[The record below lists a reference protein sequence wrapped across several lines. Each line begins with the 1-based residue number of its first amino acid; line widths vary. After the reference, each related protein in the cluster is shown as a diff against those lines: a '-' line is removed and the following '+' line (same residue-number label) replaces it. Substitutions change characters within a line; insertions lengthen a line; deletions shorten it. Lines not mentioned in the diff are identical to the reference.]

1 MVCRSTPGMSVPMG
15 LANIDS
21 GLDDDQIQSLVHQ
34 LRHEY
39 AGHQQ
44 PGTEPSDTRSTGD
57 PAAAWDTFRSAT
69 ATRITAHPGLRP
81 QRRAGLL
88 RRITQ
93 AGDTPP
99 ADMVYAAQRIRDRA
113 IRAARLMDDHLATEA
128 ARIGVPDARRAHQ
141 LRAGPARRTDRSAT
155 PRHRRATPRLARPA
169 AGPTDQI
176 RPRRPRCPTRQ
187 PRRPQRTHRR
197 PPVRADRR
205 HASSPEPGTTP
216 VQGDWRS
223 SPPTGRCWPTA
234 TSHRPWP
241 NNSAPAP
248 TPTTLYRD
256 RLQGNPAFQY
266 RDAVQAA
273 AAGVRRRCADCGQF
287 TGATHNCL
295 GRRGGIRAGALG
307 PVTPLF
313 PTPLT
318 NRVLPRIGPSGT
330 DLPVRIAPLEQIIGG
345 LERVRGEGVEFPF
358 QATYPGG
365 ERLTGSL
372 SGALDTDDHVSIN
385 TAHLACTCDGYAPG
399 QGCPHTQ
406 AAATGVRDALA
417 QQLIDSR
424 AATAQATAAAIA
436 GGSGTTRPDTEAAL
450 PDAPNLSTFSYAQ
463 DPARFASDVRAA
475 LARPTG
481 EQVPSIDATDTEPG
495 LYGYGATRDFGVE
508 LEFDVLNNAPRY
520 GDLDL
525 DRRINQHYRYSSR
538 SVEQLAVGRV
548 ARALYENNFTTHDR
562 QSGYHS
568 GAHHGYQRNLLGG
581 WMYEHDGSVNG
592 GEVVS
597 PILSDT
603 PETWRRLHQVC
614 GIITDPRRHCE
625 REHRVPH
632 HRQRPRTGWAGSSA
646 HPVPAADAPP
656 PAGPA
661 HHGRRRPA
669 PRSGLLRRHAGP
681 TGPGVHQHQ
690 HRPANPGPVQLRE
703 RRAHCRPSDR
713 TNSEQQPG
721 RVPALGRVPRARP
734 GPGADQ
740 DVHRDARLHRPQP
753 GSHLPGRGAHT
764 GGHGEPGPTR
774 LRRRQQANP
783 GTDRR
788 LVPPRRRQATS
799 CSPVGR
805 RPRRPQL
812 HP

>member
-1 MVCRSTPGMSVPMG
+1 
-15 LANIDS
+15 
-21 GLDDDQIQSLVHQ
+21 
-34 LRHEY
+34 
-39 AGHQQ
+39 
-44 PGTEPSDTRSTGD
+44 
-57 PAAAWDTFRSAT
+57 
-69 ATRITAHPGLRP
+69 
-81 QRRAGLL
+81 
-88 RRITQ
+88 
-93 AGDTPP
+93 
-99 ADMVYAAQRIRDRA
+99 MVYAAQRIRDRA

-128 ARIGVPDARRAHQ
+128 ARIGVPDADALTSYEQGRRDA
-141 LRAGPARRTDRSAT
+141 
-155 PRHRRATPRLARPA
+155 
-169 AGPTDQI
+169 PTG
-176 RPRRPRCPTRQ
+176 RQ
-187 PRRPQRTHRR
+187 PRATTEQRRAWPGLPLDPRTRSGLAALAARPDNPDGRNELIDDHRYVQTTGTVVAGTGYHPGSGRLEVVTPDGAVLAYRDVPPALAEQLRT
-197 PPVRADRR
+197 
-205 HASSPEPGTTP
+205 GTDP
-216 VQGDWRS
+216 D
-223 SPPTGRCWPTA
+223 
-234 TSHRPWP
+234 H
-241 NNSAPAP
+241 
-248 TPTTLYRD
+248 LYRD

-365 ERLTGSL
+365 EHLTGSL

-436 GGSGTTRPDTEAAL
+436 GGSATTRPATEAAL
-450 PDAPNLSTFSYAQ
+450 PAAPNLSTFSYAQ

-475 LARPTG
+475 LARPTH
-481 EQVPSIDATDTEPG
+481 EQVPWIDATDTEPG

-508 LEFDVLNNAPRY
+508 LEFDVHNNAPRH

-525 DRRINQHYRYSSR
+525 DQRINQHYRYASR
-538 SVEQLAVGRV
+538 SVDQLAVARV

-603 PETWRRLHQVC
+603 PETWQRLHQVC
-614 GIITDPRRHCE
+614 GIITHHGGTASASTGSHITVSAPEQAGRAVRLTRFLRLMHHHQRDLHIMAAAGRH
-625 REHRVPH
+625 RG
-632 HRQRPRTGWAGSSA
+632 QSYSA
-646 HPVPAADAPP
+646 AMPAPP
-656 PAGPA
+656 DQGYTSINTARNTLGRYSFANIGHIAASRTAPTASSSRVEFRLWDGSLEPGRIQAQIKMSTAMLDYTARNRDLTFPAGERTPA
-661 HHGRRRPA
+661 GTLNPDRPDFA
-669 PRSGLLRRHAGP
+669 DDSRQIRGLIDDLFR
-681 TGPGVHQHQ
+681 
-690 HRPANPGPVQLRE
+690 
-703 RRAHCRPSDR
+703 
-713 TNSEQQPG
+713 
-721 RVPALGRVPRARP
+721 
-734 GPGADQ
+734 
-740 DVHRDARLHRPQP
+740 RDADK
-753 GSHLPGRGAHT
+753 
-764 GGHGEPGPTR
+764 
-774 LRRRQQANP
+774 QQAAALWAAGLGARNF
-783 GTDRR
+783 TREYLR
-788 LVPPRRRQATS
+788 
-799 CSPVGR
+799 
-805 RPRRPQL
+805 
-812 HP
+812 